1 MIDASVARRYARALL
16 SLGLEEGRHEQFGEE
31 LEAVQLAMREHRDL
45 SGLLQNPG
53 YAMQQRHAAVDA
65 LAGALRLSPTMLSFV
80 RLLLDRQRI
89 GDLAGVVR
97 AYRTLL
103 DQQGGRI
110 RATVTSA
117 RPLNEDEVS
126 RLREAIGRATGRH
139 ILLESKTDPGI
150 IGGLVTQVGAT
161 MLDGSLQT
169 QLERL
174 RAELKRAPITHNAS

>member
-31 LEAVQLAMREHRDL
+31 LEAVLRAMREHREL
-45 SGLLQNPG
+45 SVLLQNPG
-53 YAMQQRHAAVDA
+53 YSQPQRHAAVDA
-65 LAGALRLSPTMLSFV
+65 LAAALRLSPTMVSFV

-89 GDLAGVVR
+89 GDLSGVVR
-97 AYRTLL
+97 AYRAML

-117 RPLNEDEVS
+117 RPLSEEEVS
-126 RLREAIGRATGRH
+126 HLREALGRVTGRH
-139 ILLESKTDPGI
+139 ILLESKADPGI
-150 IGGLVTQVGAT
+150 IGGVVTQVGAT
-161 MLDGSLQT
+161 LLDGSLQT

-174 RAELKRAPITHNAS
+174 RAELKRASITPNAS